1 MKITNVQEI
10 DIAEICIHNCKGFL
24 DYWLGKRS
32 GSRSPER
39 SSLDPFIE
47 KPQLAPYL
55 FVYDVISGGRNF
67 RNRIIGTKIMDLY
80 GGDPTGYLIT
90 EFWFGGEIE
99 TVLRLLRKC
108 VETGKPVAYEGAY
121 HWQGRRFVEWQCV
134 MTPLG
139 TNNDQIEQV
148 IGCVGLLSSP
158 LRAK

>member
-1 MKITNVQEI
+1 ME
-10 DIAEICIHNCKGFL
+10 FL
-24 DYWLGKRS
+24 GYWLGKRS
-32 GSRSPER
+32 DPRISERSPI
-39 SSLDPFIE
+39 DPFIE

-55 FVYDVISGGRNF
+55 FVYDVISGGQNF

-80 GGDPTGYLIT
+80 GSDPTGYLIT

-121 HWQGRRFVEWQCV
+121 HWQGRKFVEWQCV
-134 MTPLG
+134 TTPLG
-139 TNNDQIEQV
+139 TDNGQIKQV
-148 IGCVGLLSSP
+148 IGCVGLLPSP